1 MKGTWAVLG
10 TAGNRV
16 CAHRSVLGE
25 VKPATLC
32 VNMFFVGKSS
42 ISSCILEQLF
52 PQALPLKGSHY
63 TGGVSNVQNRWLEG
77 GGGGEKVGSAV
88 CGRSLGSSSKQLHL
102 GRGTHVWC
110 GVSASGTCPGEAIQS
125 CSCKKVGLVY
135 NWLMGVISFYLS
147 LSYWLLLWV
156 AICSFLAR
164 ELFCFYFV
172 YSYGISV

>member
-1 MKGTWAVLG
+1 M
-10 TAGNRV
+10 

-42 ISSCILEQLF
+42 ISSCVLEQLF

-88 CGRSLGSSSKQLHL
+88 CGRSLGSSSK
-102 GRGTHVWC
+102 TA
-110 GVSASGTCPGEAIQS
+110 ASGERHPCLAWDF
-125 CSCKKVGLVY
+125 CK
-135 NWLMGVISFYLS
+135 WDMP
-147 LSYWLLLWV
+147 
-156 AICSFLAR
+156 R
-164 ELFCFYFV
+164 
-172 YSYGISV
+172 